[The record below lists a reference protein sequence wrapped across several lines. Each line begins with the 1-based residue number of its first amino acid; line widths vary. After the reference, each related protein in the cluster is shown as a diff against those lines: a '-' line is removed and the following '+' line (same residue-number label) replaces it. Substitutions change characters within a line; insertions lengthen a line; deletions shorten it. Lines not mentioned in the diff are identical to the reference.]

1 MKEAI
6 ELLSLP
12 FFASLI
18 LIGIHCQFGLQVL
31 KRNVVFV
38 DLALAQSAALGATVG
53 FMQGHLP
60 LTIGAYAWS
69 LGFAWGAA
77 LILSLI
83 RHAPKGIPPEA
94 LVGVLYVATTAASLL
109 LIEKAP
115 QGAEHLKQIL
125 TGSVLTVSPDE
136 LVHVV
141 PLYCTIGFLLWL
153 AARRGWFAQAGMAGW
168 LADLGF
174 YAAFG
179 IVVTSSVAM
188 AGVLL
193 VFSFLIIPALVGL
206 LWANT
211 VGRQLTIGWGVGGL
225 AAAAGLVA
233 SYLLDTSTGA
243 TMVSSFALFLGA
255 ALGGRMLADNGW
267 EMRRVGKLLGN
278 LVAIVM
284 LVSAGWF
291 IAKPRADQPLLD
303 ALEASWPAL
312 REAYFSPQEM
322 EIHADAENYVKRY
335 AAEVVRLTALEA
347 SSLWE
352 TSSVDDE
359 KIRKI
364 SSFQQSYNEMIKGER
379 FVMQETRSR
388 ARERLRWPLAWVLLC
403 ACLALLSF
411 PSKRPGWLAARL
423 PQLMKPTDRV

>member
-1 MKEAI
+1 
-6 ELLSLP
+6 
-12 FFASLI
+12 
-18 LIGIHCQFGLQVL
+18 
-31 KRNVVFV
+31 
-38 DLALAQSAALGATVG
+38 
-53 FMQGHLP
+53 
-60 LTIGAYAWS
+60 
-69 LGFAWGAA
+69 
-77 LILSLI
+77 
-83 RHAPKGIPPEA
+83 
-94 LVGVLYVATTAASLL
+94 
-109 LIEKAP
+109 
-115 QGAEHLKQIL
+115 
-125 TGSVLTVSPDE
+125 
-136 LVHVV
+136 
-141 PLYCTIGFLLWL
+141 
-153 AARRGWFAQAGMAGW
+153 
-168 LADLGF
+168 
-174 YAAFG
+174 
-179 IVVTSSVAM
+179 M

-312 REAYFSPQEM
+312 RQAYFSPQEM